1 MDNILFYL
9 RRILFIIRK
18 EFLATVNDPKSRVIL
33 VVPAIIE
40 TLLFGYVASFN
51 LDRVDYA
58 MLDMS
63 HSQYSEDFAA
73 HLDGSG
79 IFQRVATLGN
89 TGQIAQFIDN
99 GEVSGVVVIPADF
112 ADKLVQGQTAPIQV
126 ITDGR
131 NTVISSLVY
140 NYVATIAASYNQ
152 DIHLGKHLLTVDSI
166 TWYNPNQIT
175 RWNFLPSLLPM
186 ISLIQVMLLSGLSV
200 AREREQGTFD
210 QLMVTPLTSTEIL
223 AGKAVPPLVIGLM
236 QSCIVLVFAVFW
248 FHVHVIGNLITL
260 FIVMFIFLLS
270 CVGLGLAIS
279 ANSKN
284 MQQVMVYNFVVLVP
298 IILLSGLATPVRNMP
313 QVLQYFTYINPMRFA
328 IDAVRRVYI
337 EGASLAAVSPDLLP
351 MVVITLVTMPFAAW
365 MFRNKLG

>member
-33 VVPAIIE
+33 VVPAIIQ

-58 MLDMS
+58 LLDMS

-73 HLDGSG
+73 HLEGSG

-112 ADKLVQGQTAPIQV
+112 ADKLVQGQTSPIQV

-131 NTVISSLVY
+131 NTVISSLAY
-140 NYVATIAASYNQ
+140 NYVATIATSYNQ